1 MKITVLEVATGRTF
15 IKEFGSVY
23 LGEQWMRKRRHSKK
37 LRIIDI
43 SVPNGIYER
52 GIGC

>member
-15 IKEFGSVY
+15 VKEFGSIY
-23 LGEQWMRKRRHSKK
+23 LGEQWMRKRRRSKK

-43 SVPNGIYER
+43 SVPNGVYER
-52 GIGC
+52 GI